1 MLLPVRSRSLAPDE
15 QYQQSLAYGLIIGM
29 AVLSLLVCSLRLYTR
44 LIVIKKF
51 GWDDAAVSVALAI
64 TQAFNGLGIA
74 VVYYGQG
81 QHMQNLPPESRAI
94 WLKLYYAAMC
104 MYLYTSLSV
113 KISILIFLRRVF
125 IKIWLQRLTAGLI
138 IFHVLFSVTGSFVLA
153 FQCSPPRA
161 AYDQSIQTAD
171 CYSTYTLYQIVLY
184 QAVLIF
190 VGDFVM
196 LLAPIPILMGLKMP
210 TKKIVGL
217 LAIFGSGVIACIAP
231 IVRFSTL
238 DYLRAG
244 SRDLTFD
251 ATSSLYWMVI
261 EFNLGLVAGSLS
273 SLRPL
278 RLFHYFGSTK
288 DSKYPGPT
296 HETPQELQDLQH
308 SVRRKKKK
316 KKASLGMGTTL
327 LQETGNENAPL
338 NPRALYNTWSSRS
351 VGN

>member
-1 MLLPVRSRSLAPDE
+1 MLLSVRRRSLAPDE
-15 QYQQSLAYGLIIGM
+15 QYQQSLAYGLIIGT
-29 AVLSLLVCSLRLYTR
+29 AVLSLLVCSVRLYTR
-44 LIVIKKF
+44 LAVIKKF
-51 GWDDAAVSVALAI
+51 GWDDAAVCIALTI

-81 QHMQNLPPESRAI
+81 QHMQNISPDSRVT

-196 LLAPIPILMGLKMP
+196 LLAPVPILMRLKMP

-217 LAIFGSGVIACIAP
+217 LAIFGSGIIACIAP

-244 SRDLTFD
+244 SSDLTFD

-278 RLFHYFGSTK
+278 RLFRYFGSTK
-288 DSKYPGPT
+288 DSKYQEPS
-296 HETPQELQDLQH
+296 HETPQELQNLQR
-308 SVRRKKKK
+308 SGRRKKG
-316 KKASLGMGTTL
+316 SLGMGTTL
-327 LQETGNENAPL
+327 IQKTGNE
-338 NPRALYNTWSSRS
+338 SQEHI
-351 VGN
+351 VGGDKGQ